1 MAVILHY
8 KPDKVD
14 LIRGILDYWDPC
26 RAHNTEKWYA
36 LYYNYEAE
44 TIAQTLRKNSK
55 PETVAKN
62 VKKLIDRKL
71 ELDGKEYR
79 IDPENATRVAAAM
92 IAAVKRMN

>member
-1 MAVILHY
+1 MAIILHY
-8 KPDKVD
+8 KPDKSD
-14 LIRGILDYWDPC
+14 LIRDILDYWDPC
-26 RAHNTEKWYA
+26 RARNTNEWYA

-55 PETVAKN
+55 PETAAKN

-79 IDPENATRVAAAM
+79 VDMENATRVTAAM
-92 IAAVKRMN
+92 IAAVKGMK